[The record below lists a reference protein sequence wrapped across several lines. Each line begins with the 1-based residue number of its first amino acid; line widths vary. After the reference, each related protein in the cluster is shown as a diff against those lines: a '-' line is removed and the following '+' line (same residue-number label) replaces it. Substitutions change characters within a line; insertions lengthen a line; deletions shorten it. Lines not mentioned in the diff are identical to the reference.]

1 MQTYNI
7 AMIGY
12 RFMGK
17 AHSYGIGNAPF
28 FFDDDIKPEK
38 TVICGR
44 NEPLVSQAAAQFGW
58 AEYETDWRNVVN
70 RPDIDIVDIATPP
83 VNHCEIALAAI
94 AAGKH
99 VFCEKPLAMNVTE
112 AKRMLDAAERAGIV
126 HMLGHNYRRV
136 PALAY
141 AHDLIAQGTIGDI
154 RQFRATYLQ
163 DWLMDPCFPMDWH
176 LDQAIAGSGPHS
188 DLNAHIIDL
197 ARWLVGEIDTVIGM
211 KETFVRQRPV
221 DMPEAQPK
229 SKSSGRASQ
238 TNGGAKSTC
247 PVNAGDTDSM
257 MDVTVE
263 DAAAFLARFTNGA
276 IGTFEATRMAGG
288 RKNALRLEINGSRG
302 SVAFDLERMN
312 ELQFWSMDDPQALQ
326 GFRTI
331 LVTEKSHPYLE
342 HWWPA
347 GHMLGYEN
355 TFVNEF
361 ADFFRCIKLKKACS
375 PNFFDG
381 WKCCQVLSAVERSW
395 ETGQWEKCD

>member
-1 MQTYNI
+1 MHTYNI

-17 AHSYGIGNAPF
+17 AHSYGIANAPF
-28 FFDDDIKPEK
+28 FFDDDIKPVK
-38 TVICGR
+38 KVICGR
-44 NEPLVSQAAAQFGW
+44 NEPLVSQAAAQLGW
-58 AEYETDWRNVVN
+58 EAYEMDWRNVVS

-112 AKRMLDAAERAGIV
+112 AKQMLDAAERAGIV

-136 PALAY
+136 PALTY

-163 DWLMDPCFPMDWH
+163 DWLVDPDFPMDWH
-176 LDQAIAGSGPHS
+176 LDSAIAGSGPHS
-188 DLNAHIIDL
+188 DLNAHVIDL
-197 ARWLVGEIDTVIGM
+197 ARWLVGEIDTVVGM
-211 KETFVRQRPV
+211 KETFVRQRPI
-221 DMPEAQPK
+221 DQANNPE
-229 SKSSGRASQ
+229 
-238 TNGGAKSTC
+238 N
-247 PVNAGDTDSM
+247 SM

-263 DAAAFLARFTNGA
+263 DAESFLARFTNGA

-288 RKNALRLEINGSRG
+288 RKNALSFEINGSRG
-302 SVAFDLERMN
+302 SIAFELERMN
-312 ELQFWSMDDPQALQ
+312 ELQFWSMDDPLSLQ

-331 LVTEKSHPYLE
+331 LVTERSHPYLE
-342 HWWPA
+342 HYWPA

-361 ADFFRCIKLKKACS
+361 ADFFRCIKQQTVCS

-381 WKCCQVLSAVERSW
+381 WKCSQVLNAVERSW
-395 ETGQWEKCD
+395 VSGHWEKCTQNVPDV